1 MFSSDEERGQD
12 PFLPARKQKQGRT
25 RVRGKSKGRQ
35 VNFGGELEVDSS
47 SKPQP
52 GERKVEA
59 VEGEGRK
66 GSINLLEQRI
76 QTLEVGTT
84 ASLARIE
91 HALSLLA
98 SKK

>member
-59 VEGEGRK
+59 GEGGERK
-66 GSINLLEQRI
+66 INLLEQRI

>member
-12 PFLPARKQKQGRT
+12 PLLPARKQKQGRT

-59 VEGEGRK
+59 GEGGERK
-66 GSINLLEQRI
+66 INLLEQRI

>member
-1 MFSSDEERGQD
+1 MFSSDEERD

-59 VEGEGRK
+59 GEGGERK
-66 GSINLLEQRI
+66 INLLEQRI
-76 QTLEVGTT
+76 QSLEVGTT

>member
-1 MFSSDEERGQD
+1 MFNSDEEKGQD

-59 VEGEGRK
+59 GEGGERK
-66 GSINLLEQRI
+66 INLLEQRI
-76 QTLEVGTT
+76 QNLEVGTT

>member
-59 VEGEGRK
+59 GEGGERK
-66 GSINLLEQRI
+66 INLLEQRI
-76 QTLEVGTT
+76 QSLEVGTT

>member
-1 MFSSDEERGQD
+1 MFSSDEEKGQD

-59 VEGEGRK
+59 GEGGERK
-66 GSINLLEQRI
+66 INLLEQRI

>member
-47 SKPQP
+47 SKP

-59 VEGEGRK
+59 GEGGERK
-66 GSINLLEQRI
+66 INLLEQRI